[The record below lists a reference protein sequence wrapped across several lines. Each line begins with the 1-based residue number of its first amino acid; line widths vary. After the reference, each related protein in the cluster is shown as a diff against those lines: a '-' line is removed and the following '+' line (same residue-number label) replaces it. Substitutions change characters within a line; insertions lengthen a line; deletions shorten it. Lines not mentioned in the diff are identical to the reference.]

1 MVSPLRKLSSQLLQP
16 SPFAMNLFAFFVTF
30 VVNPSGFYMFDL
42 RDLYQQV
49 IVDHNK
55 SPRNFGKLA
64 DFNHEADGYNPLC
77 GDKLHIYLKV
87 DEDGVID
94 GVSFEG
100 EGCAI
105 SVASASL
112 MTETLK
118 GKNMQECDEMF
129 GDFQHMVTSELAEEL
144 DAEHMGKLAV
154 LAGVR
159 EFPSRIKC
167 ATLCWHTLLA
177 AVKDRPE
184 PAKTE

>member
-1 MVSPLRKLSSQLLQP
+1 
-16 SPFAMNLFAFFVTF
+16 
-30 VVNPSGFYMFDL
+30 MFDL

-77 GDKLHIYLKV
+77 GDKLHVYLKV
-87 DEDGVID
+87 NDAGVIED
-94 GVSFEG
+94 VSFEG

-112 MTETLK
+112 MTDALK
-118 GKNMQECDEMF
+118 GKTMQESEDMF
-129 GDFQHMVTSELAEEL
+129 GHFQHMATSELDEAPDEEVL
-144 DAEHMGKLAV
+144 GKLTV

>member
-1 MVSPLRKLSSQLLQP
+1 
-16 SPFAMNLFAFFVTF
+16 
-30 VVNPSGFYMFDL
+30 MFDL

-55 SPRNFGKLA
+55 RPRNFGKLTE
-64 DFNHEADGYNPLC
+64 FNHDADGYNPLC
-77 GDKLHIYLKV
+77 GDKLHIYLQV
-87 DEDGVID
+87 SDAGVIEN
-94 GVSFEG
+94 VSFEG

-112 MTETLK
+112 MTDALK
-118 GKNMQECDEMF
+118 GKTMQQCEEMF
-129 GDFQHMVTSELAEEL
+129 GQFQHMATSDLSEAPDEEVL
-144 DAEHMGKLAV
+144 GKLTV

-167 ATLCWHTLLA
+167 ATLCWHTLHA
-177 AVKDRPE
+177 ALKDSAE

>member
-1 MVSPLRKLSSQLLQP
+1 
-16 SPFAMNLFAFFVTF
+16 
-30 VVNPSGFYMFDL
+30 MFEL

-64 DFNHEADGYNPLC
+64 DYNHEADGYNPLC

-87 DEDGVID
+87 DDNGIVED
-94 GVSFEG
+94 VSFEG

-105 SVASASL
+105 SIASASL
-112 MTETLK
+112 MTQALK
-118 GKNMQECDEMF
+118 GKPVADFEAMF
-129 GDFQHMVTSELAEEL
+129 NDFQHLVTSDIDELPVERL
-144 DAEHMGKLAV
+144 GKLAV

-167 ATLCWHTLLA
+167 AILCWHTMKS
-177 AVKDRPE
+177 AVQDNHQT
-184 PAKTE
+184 AKTE

>member
-1 MVSPLRKLSSQLLQP
+1 
-16 SPFAMNLFAFFVTF
+16 
-30 VVNPSGFYMFDL
+30 MFEL

-64 DFNHEADGYNPLC
+64 HYNHEADGYNPLC
-77 GDKLHIYLKV
+77 GDKLHVYLNV
-87 DEDGVID
+87 NSDGIIEE
-94 GVSFEG
+94 VSFEG

-118 GKNMQECDEMF
+118 GTPVAEFKGRFEQ
-129 GDFQHMVTSELAEEL
+129 FQHMVTADLDETPDEEAL
-144 DAEHMGKLAV
+144 GKLAV
-154 LAGVR
+154 LSGVR

-167 ATLCWHTLLA
+167 AVLCWHTMKS
-177 AVKDRPE
+177 AVEDSDE
-184 PAKTE
+184 VAVTE

>member
-1 MVSPLRKLSSQLLQP
+1 
-16 SPFAMNLFAFFVTF
+16 
-30 VVNPSGFYMFDL
+30 MFDL

-55 SPRNFGKLA
+55 RPRNFGKLA

-77 GDKLHIYLKV
+77 GDKLHIYLKQ
-87 DEDGVID
+87 DAKGVIEA
-94 GVSFEG
+94 VSFEG

-112 MTETLK
+112 MTDALK
-118 GKNMQECDEMF
+118 GKTMQQCEAMF
-129 GDFQHMVTSELAEEL
+129 EQFQHMATAPL
-144 DAEHMGKLAV
+144 DEAPDEAALGKLTV

-167 ATLCWHTLLA
+167 ATLCWHTLHA
-177 AVKDRPE
+177 ALNDSPE
-184 PAKTE
+184 AAKTE